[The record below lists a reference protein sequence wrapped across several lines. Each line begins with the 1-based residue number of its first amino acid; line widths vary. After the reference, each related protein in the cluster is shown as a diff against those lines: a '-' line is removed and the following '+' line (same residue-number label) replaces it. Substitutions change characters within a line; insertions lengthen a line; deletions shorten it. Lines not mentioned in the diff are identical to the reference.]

1 MDKTNNTKTLDIKIP
16 DNNIGIEFDSMYAN
30 IRYDEA
36 INPELLDDAIE
47 HELEMYHVWG

>member
-1 MDKTNNTKTLDIKIP
+1 MDKTTNTKTLNIKTP
-16 DNNIGIEFDSMYAN
+16 ENNIGIEFDSMYAN